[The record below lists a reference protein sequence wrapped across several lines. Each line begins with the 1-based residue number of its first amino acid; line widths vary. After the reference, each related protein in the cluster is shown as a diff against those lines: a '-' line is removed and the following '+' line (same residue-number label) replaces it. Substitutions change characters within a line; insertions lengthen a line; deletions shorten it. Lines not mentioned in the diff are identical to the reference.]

1 MNRKAR
7 DNRDRYTSLAKPVE
21 KIELSEK
28 HPKVKIFIVVLL
40 AVVGAGFLSYAF
52 VNFLNQD
59 EGWSEIQASTSS
71 ELNCS
76 EDFVFQYNLS
86 DGGIYKNLQ
95 EIYTDACV
103 KAYKLFNIDEEDDDY
118 KNVCY
123 INNHPNQEI
132 VVDDLLYSAFEK
144 IESCGDRSLYL
155 GPVYDY
161 YDNVFY
167 SENET
172 ELLDYDPYLNDELK
186 AEFSEL
192 ARFASEDSQIKLELM
207 GDNRVKLVV
216 SQDYL
221 EYAKANSVANFI
233 DFYWMK
239 NAFIID
245 YIADTFISSGYTSGI
260 ISSTDGYTRA
270 LGSTDDGYACNLYN
284 LQGDTVYVAGDYSYN
299 EARSMVTY
307 RAYGISDADK
317 YRVHEQPDGEIRT
330 KYLSLEDGLD
340 RSALSEFVVYSDS
353 LDCSDVLL
361 STKDY
366 YIADD
371 FDADSV
377 TALAKNNI
385 NSIFIQDSV
394 VYYTEKELEIKD
406 LYESDNVTFT
416 AQIRN

>member
-1 MNRKAR
+1 MNNKAR

-95 EIYTDACV
+95 ETYTDACV
-103 KAYKLFNIDEEDDDY
+103 KAYKLFNIDEENDDY

-132 VVDDLLYSAFEK
+132 VVDDVLYSAFEK
-144 IESCGDRSLYL
+144 LASYGDRSLYL

-167 SENET
+167 SGSDTEAQDYNPYMNEDLA
-172 ELLDYDPYLNDELK
+172 EEYGEIAQFAADE
-186 AEFSEL
+186 
-192 ARFASEDSQIKLELM
+192 SQINLELM

-221 EYAKANSVANFI
+221 EYAKTNSITDFI

-245 YIADTFISSGYTSGI
+245 YIADTFISQGYTSGI

-307 RAYGISDADK
+307 RAYAISEADK
-317 YRVHEQPDGEIRT
+317 YRVYEQADGEIRT
-330 KYLSLEDGLD
+330 KYLSTGDGLD
-340 RSALSEFVVYSDS
+340 KEALSEYVAYSDD
-353 LDCSDVLL
+353 LECSDVLL

-377 TALAKNNI
+377 TALVKNDI

-406 LYESDNVTFT
+406 LYESDNVKFT
-416 AQIRN
+416 AQLLQ